1 MTPTTDVTELL
12 PPLPRPLAAVRRPGA
27 GLTVELAGIGGA
39 LVLLA
44 AVALAGGGEQRSRA
58 MPEVLPRTPASVVL
72 PQVLA
77 APAAGRASVPAVR
90 AVPAAAGLTP
100 NVVGV
105 GRDAAAAAL
114 LAAGYRSIS
123 WGTEPG
129 AAGSSGAV
137 LRQEPAP
144 GSAVQPRGAARLVVA
159 R

>member
-12 PPLPRPLAAVRRPGA
+12 PPLRRPVAAVRRPGA
-27 GLTVELAGIGGA
+27 GLTVEFAGIGIA

-44 AVALAGGGEQRSRA
+44 AVALAAGVERTGA
-58 MPEVLPRTPASVVL
+58 TPEVPPRASAAAAL
-72 PQVLA
+72 PQVPA
-77 APAAGRASVPAVR
+77 APAAGRPTAPAARV
-90 AVPAAAGLTP
+90 VPAAAGLTP

-123 WGTEPG
+123 WGSEPG
-129 AAGSSGAV
+129 AAGSSGVV

>member
-12 PPLPRPLAAVRRPGA
+12 PPLRRPLAAVRRPGA

-72 PQVLA
+72 PQV
-77 APAAGRASVPAVR
+77 
-90 AVPAAAGLTP
+90 PAAAGLTP

-123 WGTEPG
+123 WATEPG